1 MALTFNAI
9 ATFSD
14 CYKKNQKMP
23 KGVPEGIVVHSTGA
37 NNPYLKRY
45 VNSPTIC
52 GVNPEKNWF
61 GGLGSET
68 VIPHGVVGKDKNG
81 AVKAAQLLPYN
92 ICCWGCGTGSK
103 GSYNY
108 NPAYIQFEIA
118 EDGLTDSAYFN
129 SAFDLMAQIGAELM
143 RTYPSIRVENIVSH
157 KEACARGYASN
168 HGDPEN
174 WLSKFGKDMNWF
186 RDKVKG
192 YLKTDGSASS
202 NAVKT
207 VKFSPRLTAPSA
219 ADKHW
224 IHTSKGG
231 LNECI
236 HIGNGSCLP
245 NCVGYAWGRFYEI
258 IGEKPKL
265 SKNNAEMWY
274 GNTADGYKRSQTPA
288 LGAIACWSKGA
299 VGNEADGA
307 GHVAVVEQILPNGDI
322 VTSNSA
328 YGGSRFYVK
337 TYEKK
342 NGYNSGALKFQG
354 FILPPVQIK
363 SSTVTSA
370 SDTGSSE
377 AFKVGDI
384 VNFTGST
391 HYTSST
397 GARGTACK
405 PGKAKITRIANGTAH
420 PIHLVNDGS
429 GSTVYGW
436 VNAEDVSSTGSTAA
450 QIKVGSNVML
460 RKGALDYNG
469 GKLASF
475 VYDRPQQV
483 KEIKGDRVVITYGGV
498 IVAAVKLN
506 DLTLS

>member
-1 MALTFNAI
+1 MALTIIKAF
-9 ATFSD
+9 ATWSE
-14 CYKKNQKMP
+14 CYKASKKITP
-23 KGVPEGIVVHSTGA
+23 LGIVVHSTGA
-37 NNPYLKRY
+37 NNPELRRY
-45 VNSPTIC
+45 VNSPAQLGENIF
-52 GVNPEKNWF
+52 KNYW
-61 GGLGSET
+61 GTGTLKYQEDNG
-68 VIPHGVVGKDKNG
+68 IPHAAIGYDKSGKV
-81 AVKAAQLLPYN
+81 ALAQVLPFN
-92 ICCWGCGTGSK
+92 MRCWGCGPGK
-103 GSYNY
+103 NGSYNDSH
-108 NPAYIQFEIA
+108 IQFEIC
-118 EDGLTDSAYFN
+118 EDNLTNKAYFE
-129 SAFDLMAQIGAELM
+129 SAFELAAQFCAELM
-143 RTYPSIRVENIVSH
+143 ETYPSIKVENIVSH

-192 YLKTDGSASS
+192 YLKTGSTASS
-202 NAVKT
+202 TVTKT
-207 VKFSPRLTAPSA
+207 VSFSPRLTAPST

-236 HIGNGSCLP
+236 HISGGSVLP

-274 GNTADGYKRSQTPA
+274 GNTADGYERSQTPA
-288 LGAIACWSKGA
+288 LGAIACWSKGV

-328 YGGSRFYVK
+328 YGGSRFYTK

-363 SSTVTSA
+363 STTVTSA
-370 SDTGSSE
+370 ANTGSSAA

-391 HYTSST
+391 HYTGST
-397 GARGTACK
+397 AARGTACK

-420 PIHLVNDGS
+420 PYHLINDGS

-436 VNAEDVSSTGSTAA
+436 VNVADVQPVTAKTVDEIA
-450 QIKVGSNVML
+450 LEVIRGDWGNGDE
-460 RKGALDYNG
+460 RKKRLTEARYNYTEVQ
-469 GKLASF
+469 A
-475 VYDRPQQV
+475 
-483 KEIKGDRVVITYGGV
+483 RVNE
-498 IVAAVKLN
+498 LMR
-506 DLTLS
+506 